1 MSILEIYNLF
11 PGSWLSNCYVLIADG
26 NDGKRH
32 AAVVDPST
40 SAVRILEQALQNSA
54 KLEYIV
60 MTHGHFDHIMAL
72 DTLRNISGAPAFIH
86 EDDAEMLTDGDK
98 NAHNVFFG
106 QDKTFRPAEH
116 TLHHGDKLMLG
127 CEELEVIS
135 TPGHTKGSICLYNRK
150 DKFMLTG
157 DTIFADSY
165 GRFDLYG
172 GDRSALVS
180 TLTSLHRFDRGITI
194 YPGHGD
200 SETLGN
206 ALDNIYNR

>member
-1 MSILEIYNLF
+1 MEIYNLF
-11 PGSWLSNCYVLIADG
+11 SGSYLSNCYVLIADG
-26 NDGKRH
+26 NDGRRH

-40 SAVRILEQALQNSA
+40 SAVKVLEQVLQNSA
-54 KLEYIV
+54 KLDYIV

-98 NAHNVFFG
+98 NAYSVFFG
-106 QDKTFRPAEH
+106 QDKSFRPAEH
-116 TLHHGDKLMLG
+116 TLRHGDRLTLG

-150 DKFMLTG
+150 DGFMLTG
-157 DTIFADSY
+157 DTIFAESF

-172 GDRSALVS
+172 GDRSALVGS
-180 TLTSLHRFDRGITI
+180 LTSMHRFDRGLII

-200 SETLGN
+200 CAMLGD
-206 ALDNIYNR
+206 ALDKIYNK